1 MIYFYFS
8 FLHLEDKYKKTVFF
22 KEKTQFWFGLN
33 YKKGS
38 WLKFGKSELIP
49 LKSLLPY

>member
-22 KEKTQFWFGLN
+22 KEKTQFWFGLFAN
-33 YKKGS
+33 
-38 WLKFGKSELIP
+38 
-49 LKSLLPY
+49 LPSCTNTIRL